1 MLDQQGDLILVAK
14 CSSIR
19 GFVRPWVRRAFFQK
33 LRIQAWTLVSE
44 NLLLNSANEEY
55 AISKR
60 DDTAAWLVHE
70 VQLDRRFEQR
80 CELDFSDV
88 TSGIP
93 SSGSP
98 PSPRRTE
105 VNNEILPKIFSSLTV
120 SSSQRISS
128 FRAQISE
135 SFIWTMIL
143 HPILDYDLF
152 FSLFSHEPY
161 HKTC

>member
-88 TSGIP
+88 ICHSYEIRTKIIGN
-93 SSGSP
+93 SSRNEFGTGFMP
-98 PSPRRTE
+98 P
-105 VNNEILPKIFSSLTV
+105 LQSS
-120 SSSQRISS
+120 
-128 FRAQISE
+128 
-135 SFIWTMIL
+135 
-143 HPILDYDLF
+143 
-152 FSLFSHEPY
+152 
-161 HKTC
+161 